1 MFIIRY
7 FDNLGMGI
15 KRIVPLTKA
24 RYPDDDRV
32 YIEDDADVVVEKVD
46 QAGTRLAT
54 EYETLR
60 RREYELITSLLEVL
74 PRVDNLPEPQLVQMR
89 DALFHADNPYMMVF
103 VGPFSSGK
111 SSLINALMGK
121 SDLLPVGV
129 TPTTDHISILRWGE
143 EPDRITSGT
152 EVESVF
158 YPSSM
163 LRKVSFVDTPGLESV
178 FKAHEETTR
187 NFLHR
192 SDVVFL
198 VMLATQAMTARNLE
212 YLQRLKE
219 YGTKVIILINQV
231 DLLTPEEAET
241 VYQYVRSEAKS
252 HLGAEPD
259 VWMVSARKGLQAQ
272 RDGVLDEALWHESGL
287 DKIVNYVDQQ
297 LSDVDRM
304 RQKLRT
310 PLQITQKV
318 TQGALAVVQKN
329 QAALD
334 HYQNTADNIEQQ
346 LAAQKREQEKF
357 IKQISD
363 EISGKF
369 GAAAM
374 NGSEAIRDVFAFSRA
389 LGSLWRGSLEL
400 VGLAGAL
407 RRSSGAGT
415 SYTYQAFERHKA
427 FEPIRELPAVV
438 DKVGPHME
446 GKDIQDIDDLVKYAQ
461 REIRE
466 LPPTI
471 RDKVIGEV
479 RAPLQYDRRALQ
491 AVRDQLESI
500 ENEACVVEIDKLD
513 RILRN
518 TTLYLVVYEILLL
531 LTALF
536 VGQLFVNR
544 VETLIVLI
552 VLVMG
557 LALLGLVFIPLR
569 GRMVESAYT
578 NRMLALQKRYIDTL
592 TDAANKQLT
601 YSLQL
606 RRDAIAPLTRLIE
619 AQTTIQKEQL
629 EKLQHAERELASI
642 ESALTALGKKNI
654 LGL

>member
-1 MFIIRY
+1 M
-7 FDNLGMGI
+7 
-15 KRIVPLTKA
+15 
-24 RYPDDDRV
+24 
-32 YIEDDADVVVEKVD
+32 
-46 QAGTRLAT
+46 
-54 EYETLR
+54 
-60 RREYELITSLLEVL
+60 
-74 PRVDNLPEPQLVQMR
+74 
-89 DALFHADNPYMMVF
+89 
-103 VGPFSSGK
+103 
-111 SSLINALMGK
+111 
-121 SDLLPVGV
+121 
-129 TPTTDHISILRWGE
+129 
-143 EPDRITSGT
+143 
-152 EVESVF
+152 
-158 YPSSM
+158 
-163 LRKVSFVDTPGLESV
+163 GLESV
-178 FKAHEETTR
+178 FKAHEDTTR

-231 DLLTPEEAET
+231 DLLTPEEANT
-241 VYQYVRSEAKS
+241 VYDYVRSEARS
-252 HLGAEPD
+252 HLGAEPE
-259 VWMVSARKGLQAQ
+259 VWMISAKKGLQAQ

-318 TQGALAVVQKN
+318 TQGALAVVRQN

-334 HYQNTADNIEQQ
+334 HYQNIADNIEQQ

-357 IKQISD
+357 IKQTND
-363 EISGKF
+363 EIGSRF

-389 LGSLWRGSLEL
+389 FGSLWRGLLEL
-400 VGLAGAL
+400 IGLAGVL
-407 RRSSGAGT
+407 RQSSGTA
-415 SYTYQAFERHKA
+415 SYTYQAFERHKV
-427 FEPIRELPAVV
+427 FEPIRELPTIA
-438 DKVGPHME
+438 DKLAPHME
-446 GKDIQDIDDLVKYAQ
+446 GKDVQDIDDLVKYAQ
-461 REIRE
+461 REIKD
-466 LPPTI
+466 LPPAI
-471 RDKVIGEV
+471 REKVIGEV
-479 RAPLQYDRRALQ
+479 RAPLQYDRRVLQ
-491 AVRDQLESI
+491 AVREPLESI
-500 ENEACVVEIDKLD
+500 ENEARVVETEKLD

-531 LTALF
+531 LIAVF
-536 VGQLFVNR
+536 VGQVFVTQA
-544 VETLIVLI
+544 ETLIVLI
-552 VLVMG
+552 VLVLG
-557 LALLGLVFIPLR
+557 LALLGLAFIPLR

-592 TDAANKQLT
+592 TDAANKQLA

-606 RRDAIAPLTRLIE
+606 RRDAIAPLTRLVE

-629 EKLQHAERELASI
+629 EKLLNAERELSSI
-642 ESALTALGKKNI
+642 ESALTSLGKKNI